1 MKSATHAAHVW
12 LLGLGLTATLA
23 GCGLG
28 GSTSAEVSNA
38 SPQSGSSA
46 PQSGSSSPQGQD
58 GQATGQGGTQGAA
71 GKSGQAS
78 SGGTAYPDL
87 KAMVLDILHSKEG
100 MATLRDTM
108 TSPEFKRLS
117 VVTQADISTAV
128 EKTLQQGKN
137 KSLLTEQMKDPQF
150 AAAVVNASKEQLT
163 NVQKQLMTDPTY
175 QKDLLALMKSPEYQ
189 KMQFDL
195 LKSPEYRKEI
205 MMIMTEALQLPT
217 FRLLFQDS
225 MKEAVKQAGGG
236 DKEKMG
242 KTEKPGASEKGEKG
256 EKGKSDQ
263 EDTQKDKQS
272 DSSSGEKEGSGS
284 EGSSS

>member
-1 MKSATHAAHVW
+1 MKSAKNTVHFW
-12 LLGLGLTATLA
+12 LIGLGLTAALA

-28 GSTSAEVSNA
+28 GSTSAEVSNV
-38 SPQSGSSA
+38 SSQGGSS
-46 PQSGSSSPQGQD
+46 QGQD
-58 GQATGQGGTQGAA
+58 GQTAGQGGSPGST
-71 GKSGQAS
+71 GKPGQMS
-78 SGGTAYPDL
+78 SGTAYPDL

-117 VVTQADISTAV
+117 VVTQADISSAV

-137 KSLLTEQMKDPQF
+137 KNLLTEQMKDPQF

-163 NVQKQLMTDPTY
+163 NVQKQLMTDPAY

-195 LKSPEYRKEI
+195 LKTPEYRKEI

-236 DKEKMG
+236 DKEKIG
-242 KTEKPGASEKGEKG
+242 KTQGTSAKGQSGKG
-256 EKGKSDQ
+256 DQ
-263 EDTQKDKQS
+263 EGSQKDKQS
-272 DSSSGEKEGSGS
+272 DSSNGENENSG
-284 EGSSS
+284 GSSS